1 MERGR
6 EQVAS
11 HVVTLFLL
19 LLWQA
24 LVGCGTSSKG
34 VVAHGGVTGLSE
46 AQVRNLS
53 QNGESLQGSPLS
65 SPKALP
71 DLSAEGLE
79 TSGDLHFANG
89 DLSMAFVQYE
99 KSLRMNPDNARIR
112 YKEGLIYS
120 STGQN
125 EDALKQ
131 FTLVLEKDPK
141 FSQAHEGMGTALF
154 QMKRF
159 KEAEDS
165 LRKAVELDRSLWKS
179 YVLLGIICDREKKYD
194 LAAREYSQAILLR
207 PNEGL
212 IYNNLGTSYMLAGRY
227 GDAVAV
233 FQKALQT
240 PYPKQRLY
248 NNLALALAKLRNYDG
263 ALEAFRRAGND
274 AQAYNN
280 LGCMYLEQGEVEQ
293 AITCFEK
300 AIEANPGIYTLAGEN
315 LRRARMARLTKQ

>member
-6 EQVAS
+6 ENIARKVVA
-11 HVVTLFLL
+11 LFLL
-19 LLWQA
+19 LLWQS
-24 LVGCGTSSKG
+24 LVGCGASSKG
-34 VVAHGGVTGLSE
+34 VAAHGGVTGLSE
-46 AQVRNLS
+46 AQVSNIS
-53 QNGESLQGSPLS
+53 QSGEYRLGDPS
-65 SPKALP
+65 SGPKALP
-71 DLSAEGLE
+71 SLSAEGLE
-79 TSGDLHFANG
+79 TSGDLCFANG
-89 DLSMAFVQYE
+89 DLSMAFIQYE
-99 KSLRMNPDNARIR
+99 KSLRMNPDNARIH

-120 STGQN
+120 SAGQN
-125 EDALKQ
+125 EEAVKQ
-131 FTLVLEKDPK
+131 FTLVLEKDPD

-179 YVLLGIICDREKKYD
+179 YVLLGIIYDREKKYD

-207 PNEGL
+207 PNDGL

-293 AITCFEK
+293 AITYFEK
-300 AIEANPGIYTLAGEN
+300 AIEANPGIYTLASEN
-315 LRRARMARLTKQ
+315 LRRARMARLMKQ